1 MLVIGAAAAIGVLG
15 TANPGA
21 LRAADPPWE
30 PPACSPGAVGAEA
43 GAALGWGAWFALEP
57 RLDAV
62 GAVTGHELRLGALG
76 GGRQGAAGLRAG
88 RRIELAPEAFAT
100 GPYGAAI
107 LAGSDDGRQSR
118 MRLLDT
124 RLGCAIDA
132 GESLDV
138 VRSAV
143 IAPDRW
149 SIYEHRVDRATRRD
163 LGVWRRGLGQAET
176 VRVLS
181 PLNADDRYGRTF
193 GTELA
198 WAADG
203 RLAVVS
209 CGELACRVRVLDP
222 AGGAVAEAGAVG
234 RFIGISGSE
243 VIAYERCPGL
253 PCNVEAVSPATGRH
267 RVLAEGAGYAALADP
282 ALGTLVYED
291 LAQGVRTVDV
301 ASGRQTAIAPLAAD
315 LVPLSGGSGQG
326 RGATVPAGWLAL
338 ASLSAPS
345 GPAAFLA
352 VDPATLDARPV
363 TQVLP

>member
-1 MLVIGAAAAIGVLG
+1 
-15 TANPGA
+15 
-21 LRAADPPWE
+21 
-30 PPACSPGAVGAEA
+30 
-43 GAALGWGAWFALEP
+43 
-57 RLDAV
+57 
-62 GAVTGHELRLGALG
+62 LG

-163 LGVWRRGLGQAET
+163 LGVWRRALGHAEA
-176 VRVLS
+176 VRVFS

-209 CGELACRVRVLDP
+209 CGELACRVRVLDLI
-222 AGGAVAEAGAVG
+222 GGSVAEAGPVG
-234 RFIGISGSE
+234 RFLGVSGTE
-243 VIAYERCPGL
+243 VITYERCPGL
-253 PCNVEAVSPATGRH
+253 PCDIVAVSTATGRH
-267 RVLAEGAGYAALADP
+267 RVLVEGAGYAALAGARLD
-282 ALGTLVYED
+282 TLVYED
-291 LAQGVRTVDV
+291 LANGLRAVDV
-301 ASGRQTAIAPLAAD
+301 PSGQQTASGPLAAD
-315 LVPLSGGSGQG
+315 LVLLTGGSGQG
-326 RGATVPAGWLAL
+326 RGATIPAGWIAL

-352 VDPATLDARPV
+352 VDPATLESRPV
-363 TQVLP
+363 SQVLP